1 MSVCVCVCVRT
12 TGAPVTHNA
21 PFRETRSSRH
31 EGLDS
36 QYSILD
42 DDTPTMLQQQHK
54 KYEEK
59 F

>member
-42 DDTPTMLQQQHK
+42 DDTQQQHK